1 MVKFIKYI
9 TADSLCHGILILS
22 INNTVF
28 KFGNMPVCDFHTFW
42 SSGGYVDFDTGERK
56 TAPWK
61 INKYNKEAILSKF
74 NQIFDK
80 PYDILNECLSC
91 MNENVEYGCCG
102 ECL

>member
-1 MVKFIKYI
+1 MIKFIKYI
-9 TADSLCHGILILS
+9 TTDSLCHGILMLS
-22 INNTVF
+22 INGVVF
-28 KFGNMPVCDFHTFW
+28 TFGNTLKCDFPMFW
-42 SSGGYVDFDTGERK
+42 SSGGYVDLDTGEIK

-74 NQIFDK
+74 NRIFDD
-80 PYDILNECLSC
+80 PYKILDECLTC